1 MNVLENLYY
10 TEDHE
15 WVRVEGDTAYIG
27 ITDYAQNSLGSI
39 VFVELP
45 EEDAEIS
52 HGDDFGVIESVKAA
66 SDIYSPLTGKVIDF
80 NQSVIDEPELL
91 NQDPFENYLISLK
104 MSDTNE
110 LDSLMDA
117 QSYKNY
123 ISEE

>member
-10 TEDHE
+10 TEEHE
-15 WVRVEGDTAYIG
+15 WVRVEGDIAYIG

-45 EEDAEIS
+45 EVDLEIS
-52 HGDDFGVIESVKAA
+52 QGDNFSVIESVKAA

-91 NQDPFENYLISLK
+91 NQDPFENHLISLR
-104 MSDTNE
+104 MSDTGE
-110 LDSLMDA
+110 LDSLMTA
-117 QSYKNY
+117 QSYKDY